1 MCSLKITVKIKIQ
14 KNHKILKIV
23 YYKKKNFNTVI
34 SQKFTFI
41 LWKKQRGKNS
51 VRKIMKIELNKGS
64 LVRGGG
70 IFLIMVYYD
79 IFIIKYSL
87 KQSKLGF

>member
-1 MCSLKITVKIKIQ
+1 
-14 KNHKILKIV
+14 
-23 YYKKKNFNTVI
+23 
-34 SQKFTFI
+34 
-41 LWKKQRGKNS
+41 
-51 VRKIMKIELNKGS
+51 MKIELNKGS

-70 IFLIMVYYD
+70 IVLIMVYYD